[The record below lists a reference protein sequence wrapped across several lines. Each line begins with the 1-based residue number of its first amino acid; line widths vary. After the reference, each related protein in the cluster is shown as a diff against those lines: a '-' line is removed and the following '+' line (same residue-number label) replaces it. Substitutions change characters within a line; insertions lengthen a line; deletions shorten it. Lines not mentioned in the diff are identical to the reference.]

1 MFSECPP
8 PPFAGVAPSLS
19 PHISPSSATRVVV
32 THRQPIDETN
42 QHVKQLVEA
51 GIGSTEE
58 CIRAIEAFGTAQI
71 ALDHMMEME
80 EGFFQEAPV
89 LMQHEMEIPVHS
101 QMTVPVSA
109 QPVTMGSATQY
120 MHNW

>member
-1 MFSECPP
+1 MCFQSAPP
-8 PPFAGVAPSLS
+8 PLAGVAPSLS

-42 QHVKQLVEA
+42 HDVKKLVEA

-89 LMQHEMEIPVHS
+89 PMQHEMEIPVHS
-101 QMTVPVSA
+101 QMTGPVHT
-109 QPVTMGSATQY
+109 QPVTMG
-120 MHNW
+120 